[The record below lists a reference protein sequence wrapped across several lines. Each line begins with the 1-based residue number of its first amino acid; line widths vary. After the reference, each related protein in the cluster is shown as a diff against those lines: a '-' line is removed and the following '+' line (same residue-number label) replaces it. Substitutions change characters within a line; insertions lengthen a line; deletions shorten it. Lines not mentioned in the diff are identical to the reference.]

1 MNSSLSESQIAQCE
15 GNVTL
20 PKITRAV
27 RGLSPG
33 KTPGSDGLS
42 REFYVKFWDHLGP
55 QLVKLYN
62 FSLDQGC
69 FSQSMQG
76 SVTRLL
82 FQKDDPK
89 NLKNWR
95 PISLLNVDYNICS
108 KALTNRL
115 LKVLPSRLPSLVT
128 VHCNRCF
135 YPLSSKRDY

>member
-1 MNSSLSESQIAQCE
+1 MSLHPHKNSIASIYNSAGVEVSSQQEIEQAHFDFYRLLYSSEHVDPKLQQELLSQVNSSLSESEIAQCE

-69 FSQSMQG
+69 FSQS
-76 SVTRLL
+76 
-82 FQKDDPK
+82 
-89 NLKNWR
+89 
-95 PISLLNVDYNICS
+95 
-108 KALTNRL
+108 
-115 LKVLPSRLPSLVT
+115 
-128 VHCNRCF
+128 VHAGKRDTSSF
-135 YPLSSKRDY
+135 SKR